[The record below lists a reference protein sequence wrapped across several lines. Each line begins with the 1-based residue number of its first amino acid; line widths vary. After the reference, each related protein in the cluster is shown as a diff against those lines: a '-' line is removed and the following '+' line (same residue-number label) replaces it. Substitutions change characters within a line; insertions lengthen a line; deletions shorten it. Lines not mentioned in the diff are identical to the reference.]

1 MGERL
6 RICWCLAKRRRDMGL
21 TWVLRRWWFHVV
33 AGSAMLCSCWVG
45 SGGRTEGK
53 LGCFSSAERGGRCG
67 SLGG

>member
-1 MGERL
+1 
-6 RICWCLAKRRRDMGL
+6 MGL

-53 LGCFSSAERGGRCG
+53 LDCFSSAERGGRCG